1 MGRSKELGYNV
12 AFKPRLMSPAH
23 PMQPLRRLVILCR
36 GDSKRIAVW
45 LDEREP
51 QWMMTCILTIAAGCA
66 LYGSVVGLW
75 RGPLQAVYTGI
86 KMPLLIFLT
95 CAGNAL
101 LNGVLAQVLGSGLS
115 FRQTSLAILMS
126 FTIASLVLAALSPVA
141 LFILLNTPP
150 ALASDP
156 WGTGHHLTLLCDVL
170 FIAYAGVVANR
181 RLLRL
186 LERRCE
192 TPGAAQRVF
201 WSWLAGNLFLGAQLS
216 WILRPF
222 IGSPMLPVQFVRD
235 NALRGNFYEAVLHAI
250 RHLFD

>member
-1 MGRSKELGYNV
+1 
-12 AFKPRLMSPAH
+12 
-23 PMQPLRRLVILCR
+23 MQPLRRLVILCR
-36 GDSKRIAVW
+36 GDSEQIAPW

-51 QWMMTCILTIAAGCA
+51 RWWLTCALTIAAGCA
-66 LYGSVVGLW
+66 LYGGVVGLW
-75 RGPLQAVYTGI
+75 RAPLQAVYTAI

-101 LNGVLAQVLGSGLS
+101 LNGLFAQVFGSGLS

-141 LFILLNTPP
+141 FFIYLNTPP
-150 ALASDP
+150 LASAAR
-156 WGTGHHLTLLCDVL
+156 GTGHSLTLLCDVL

-192 TPGAAQRVF
+192 TVGAARRVF

-216 WILRPF
+216 WVLRPF
-222 IGSPMLPVQFVRD
+222 IGSPGLAIQFLRD
-235 NALRGNFYEAVLHAI
+235 DPLRGNFYEAVLFSIHRLI
-250 RHLFD
+250 H